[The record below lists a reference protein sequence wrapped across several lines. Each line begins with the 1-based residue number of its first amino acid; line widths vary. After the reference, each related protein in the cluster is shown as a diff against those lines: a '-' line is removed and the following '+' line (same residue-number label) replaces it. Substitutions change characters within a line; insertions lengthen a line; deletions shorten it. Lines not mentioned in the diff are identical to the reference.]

1 MRSLYDINLDLDCLS
16 RAVDAVAVRFTSQQT
31 DYHVPSDYKLTRHD
45 TSPDEKYPTKPSVE
59 SESLPSDESDS
70 EDEIAREPSHPIV

>member
-31 DYHVPSDYKLTRHD
+31 DYHIPSDFQHTRHD
-45 TSPDEKYPTKPSVE
+45 TSPDEKHPTQPSVA
-59 SESLPSDESDS
+59 SESLPSEESDS
-70 EDEIAREPSHPIV
+70 EDEIAREP